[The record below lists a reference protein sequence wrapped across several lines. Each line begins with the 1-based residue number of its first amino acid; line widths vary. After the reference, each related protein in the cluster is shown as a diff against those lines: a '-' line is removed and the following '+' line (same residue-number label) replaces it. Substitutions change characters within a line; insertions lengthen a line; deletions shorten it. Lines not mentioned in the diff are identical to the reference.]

1 MKNKYITKRE
11 RVELE
16 TMLKLGVSKQECA
29 DRLGKSLKT
38 IYNEI
43 ERGTVELLSTELI
56 PYKIYQADVAQR
68 KYDEN
73 KRNKGVSLK
82 SFSNQKYLDFLAD
95 MIVKKKYS
103 PYAIVQYMKNNNI
116 SFGCDL
122 CERSIYNYA
131 YHGYIRV
138 KREQML
144 APRHT
149 RQQQTIQEK
158 VNYNLM
164 KYPTIENRPE
174 CANNRG
180 EFGHWEIDTVY
191 SGKNTSKTCLLT
203 LTERQT
209 RIEESYLIPDRTAK
223 SIVNIFNQLEKE
235 MGYNAFTRRY
245 KTLTSDNGVEFK
257 DFIGVCI
264 SPYTGQ
270 KRTEQ
275 YFAHPY
281 SSFERGTNEN
291 HNRMIRRFIPKGTDL
306 LTVTQEQLN
315 EIVEYINNYPRRM
328 FGGLS
333 SKQFYEQFVKV

>member
-16 TMLKLGVSKQECA
+16 TMLKCGLSKTECA
-29 DRLGKSLKT
+29 NRLGKSLKT

-43 ERGTVELLSTELI
+43 KRGTVELLSTELI

-68 KYDEN
+68 KYEEN
-73 KRNKGVSLK
+73 KLNKGVALK
-82 SFSNQKYLDFLAD
+82 AFSNQQYLDYLSD
-95 MIVKKKYS
+95 MIVNKKYS
-103 PYAIVQYMKNNNI
+103 PYAIVQSMKNNNI

-122 CERSIYNYA
+122 CEKSIYNYV
-131 YHGYIRV
+131 YHGYLKV
-138 KREQML
+138 KRGQML
-144 APRHT
+144 APRHD
-149 RQQQTIQEK
+149 RQQKALQKKI
-158 VNYNLM
+158 NYNLL
-164 KYPTIENRPE
+164 KLPSIEKRPA
-174 CANNRG
+174 CANDRT

-223 SIVNIFNQLEKE
+223 SIVNIFNQIEKE
-235 MGYNAFTRRY
+235 MGYDAFTRRY

-291 HNRMIRRFIPKGTDL
+291 HNRMIRRFIPKNTDL

-315 EIVEYINNYPRRM
+315 EIVNYINNYPRRM